1 MVFSLSPAVTITE
14 TDLSTI
20 VPAVSSTP
28 AAYVGPFVWG
38 PVDEVTLISSENEL
52 VSTFGEPDND
62 TAQSFFSAANFL
74 AYGGNLQVV
83 RVVDQSA
90 SNAYAEAT
98 ALTSSSSAGGEAIGL
113 QIKNADHYET
123 VKSAYADAK
132 FAAKYPGELG
142 NSLAIA
148 IIDASASGVSVGNA
162 NNIEDE
168 FDALPATSTYATG
181 LGAAGI
187 NDEIHIA
194 VIDEDGAWTGTQ
206 GTILEKFAFVSK
218 ASDAKKSDGS
228 TNYYVDVINNQS
240 RYIWWLG
247 HPENAGDGTS
257 SSSSA
262 GVDLV
267 DWGLTVAA
275 IRDAGNTFAV
285 LDGGDYGAS
294 LSGGTNDNVVQ
305 ADDLNNGWELFA
317 DSQTTDISLCI
328 TGPAPAATAQHVV
341 DSVAEVR
348 KDCVAFISPLQEDVV
363 NVASSA
369 TQLSNVTGF
378 RSTDLSDKSSSYAIL
393 DSGWKYQY
401 DRYNDTFRW
410 VPLNGDIAGLCA
422 RTDFDRD
429 PWFSPAGFNRG
440 NIKNVTKLAFN
451 PTKAQRDILYKAGI
465 NPVVQQA
472 GQGTVLLGDK
482 TLLTRPSS
490 FDRINVRRLFIV
502 LEKSIA
508 TSANF
513 TLFEFN
519 DELTRSQ
526 FVNQVEPFLR
536 NVQSRLG
543 ITDFRVVCD
552 ETNNTPDVIDRQEF
566 VADIFVKPNKSINF
580 IQLNFVS
587 TRSGIS
593 FDELGA

>member
-98 ALTSSSSAGGEAIGL
+98 ALTSSSSAGEALGL

-240 RYIWWLG
+240 QYIWWLG
-247 HPENAGDGTS
+247 HPGWGGDGV

-262 GVDLV
+262 GDSGV

-285 LDGGDYGAS
+285 LDEGKYGAS

-328 TGPAPAATAQHVV
+328 TGPAPVATSQYVI
-341 DSVAEVR
+341 DNIAELR

-363 NVASSA
+363 DNVGNAAS
-369 TQLSNVTGF
+369 QLSAVESF
-378 RSTDLSDKSSSYAIL
+378 ADTDLNRSSSYAIL
-393 DSGWKYQY
+393 DSGWKHTY

-422 RTDFDRD
+422 RTDFDKD
-429 PWFSPAGFNRG
+429 PWFSPAGYNRG
-440 NIKNVTKLAFN
+440 QLKNVTKLAYN
-451 PTKAQRDILYKAGI
+451 PNKAARDSLYKRGV
-465 NPVVQQA
+465 NPVVQQP

-482 TLLTRPSS
+482 TFLSRPSA

-502 LEKSIA
+502 MEKSIA
-508 TSANF
+508 TAANF

-519 DELTRSQ
+519 DEFTRSQ
-526 FVNQVEPFLR
+526 FVNQIEPFLR
-536 NVQSRLG
+536 NVQSRSG

-552 ETNNTPDVIDRQEF
+552 ETNNTGDVIDRQEF

-580 IQLNFVS
+580 IQLNFIA
-587 TRSGIS
+587 TRSGID
-593 FDELGA
+593 FNEIGV

>member
-1 MVFSLSPAVTITE
+1 MVFSLSPAVTVTE
-14 TDLSTI
+14 KDLSTI

-52 VSTFGEPDND
+52 VSKFGEPDSD
-62 TAQSFFSAANFL
+62 TAQSFFSAASFL

-98 ALTSSSSAGGEAIGL
+98 ALTSSSSAGEALGL
-113 QIKNADHYET
+113 QIKNADHYDT

-148 IIDASASGVSVGNA
+148 IIDASASGVDVGNA
-162 NNIEDE
+162 TSIEDE

-218 ASDAKKSDGS
+218 AIDAKKADGS
-228 TNYYVDVINNQS
+228 SNYYVDVINNQS
-240 RYIWWLG
+240 QYIWWLG
-247 HPENAGDGTS
+247 HPGWGGDGV

-262 GVDLV
+262 GDAGV

-285 LDGGDYGAS
+285 LDGGEYGAS
-294 LSGGTNDNVVQ
+294 MSGGTNDNVVQ

-328 TGPAPAATAQHVV
+328 TGPAPTTTASYVI
-341 DSVAEVR
+341 DNIAEVR
-348 KDCVAFISPLQEDVV
+348 KDCVAFISPLQSDVV
-363 NVASSA
+363 DNVGDASA
-369 TQLSNVTGF
+369 QLTAVQAF
-378 RSTDLSDKSSSYAIL
+378 ADTDLNKSSSYAIL
-393 DSGWKYQY
+393 DSGWKYTY

-422 RTDFDRD
+422 RTDFDKD
-429 PWFSPAGFNRG
+429 PWFSPAGYNRG
-440 NIKNVTKLAFN
+440 QLKNVTKLAYN
-451 PTKAQRDILYKAGI
+451 PNKAARDELYKRGV
-465 NPVVQQA
+465 NPVVQQP

-482 TLLTRPSS
+482 TLLARPSA

-502 LEKSIA
+502 MEKSIA
-508 TSANF
+508 TAANF

-519 DELTRSQ
+519 DEFTRSQ
-526 FVNQVEPFLR
+526 FVNQIEPFLR
-536 NVQSRLG
+536 NVQSRSG

-552 ETNNTPDVIDRQEF
+552 ETNNTGDVIDRQEF

-580 IQLNFVS
+580 IQLNFIA
-587 TRSGIS
+587 TRSGID
-593 FDELGA
+593 FNEIGV